1 MAKTKFTQRPN
12 KKPKEEA
19 LDDSNQKNNWVVE
32 KHDVAKQDFL
42 NLKSKLFKTNRGA
55 LDLKDKEFFT
65 FAAISYFFLN
75 TQDDPVDD
83 TGDVPSDCIRVL
95 RVFLQLNNRKYLD
108 DVMAKLGISKL
119 EEYHYDPLEED
130 ETAIDAKKAFYSV
143 VGNCQDKAFAGI
155 LRTKVFYFYISVL
168 LFKLLYS
175 PPNLR

>member
-1 MAKTKFTQRPN
+1 
-12 KKPKEEA
+12 
-19 LDDSNQKNNWVVE
+19 LDP
-32 KHDVAKQDFL
+32 
-42 NLKSKLFKTNRGA
+42 
-55 LDLKDKEFFT
+55 
-65 FAAISYFFLN
+65 
-75 TQDDPVDD
+75 QDDPVDD

-108 DVMAKLGISKL
+108 DVMAKLEISKL

-168 LFKLLYS
+168 LF
-175 PPNLR
+175 